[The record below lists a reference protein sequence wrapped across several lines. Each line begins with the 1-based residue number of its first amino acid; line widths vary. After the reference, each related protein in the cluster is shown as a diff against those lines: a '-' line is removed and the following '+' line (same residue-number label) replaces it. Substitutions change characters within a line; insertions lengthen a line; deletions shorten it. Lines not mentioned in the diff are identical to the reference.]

1 MARISKSA
9 KTTLINGQPMG
20 YVLSTWYHP
29 LQDFWKCYY
38 YGEAEVD
45 QTRLYCCI
53 ATEYKIVPLKQFNG
67 WPLCNPPSTKLILLY
82 LCFTTHLTDNALPN
96 SHMFN
101 VRFVFMVVFFLSV
114 KRANARQ
121 KTMTSSEI
129 TFCVYKVHNGI
140 LLYFK
145 VQNLTSPVWVSFF
158 NKNVYAFFLSLL
170 KKMSNKVWNV
180 HGIISNHKYK
190 LYIPH
195 AW

>member
-29 LQDFWKCYY
+29 LQDFWKYYY

-101 VRFVFMVVFFLSV
+101 VRFVFMVGFFLSV

-129 TFCVYKVHNGI
+129 TFAYIRCIMVFCCTLRYKTWH
-140 LLYFK
+140 LLFG
-145 VQNLTSPVWVSFF
+145 WVFLI
-158 NKNVYAFFLSLL
+158 KMCTLFLSLL